1 MSFEVTPAELKGSAG
16 TWQDYGETLG
26 SSNAHLGT
34 AQGSTAAMGSRVQAA
49 ADTFL
54 TQWKTTVADAAR
66 AAASNS
72 VALSGAAE
80 NYAAIDE
87 DQGAVLLRL
96 VGWEHSA

>member
-1 MSFEVTPAELKGSAG
+1 MTFEVTPAELQGAAG

-34 AQGSTAAMGSRVQAA
+34 AQGSTAGMGSRVKTA

-54 TQWKTTVADAAR
+54 AQWKTTVGDAAR

-72 VALSGAAE
+72 LALSGAAE

-87 DQGAVLLRL
+87 DQGTALLRL
-96 VGWEHSA
+96 VDWEHSA